1 MSLALHGH
9 QILLI
14 ATLAFAA
21 AVLIPFWYTS
31 PNLQIKRNIF
41 EICYHNTCYW
51 TLLPTSDNQSVRTSR
66 KKKVYSIK
74 KKTKIII
81 FVVLPILV
89 ASLAIACAG
98 TSLIGLLLGSW
109 YIQRFSGDIGSKW
122 LLVLTIFSV
131 FLSCM

>member
-1 MSLALHGH
+1 MKYVIIIDVIGLFYQHRTISQFEQVGKRKF
-9 QILLI
+9 ILL
-14 ATLAFAA
+14 
-21 AVLIPFWYTS
+21 
-31 PNLQIKRNIF
+31 
-41 EICYHNTCYW
+41 
-51 TLLPTSDNQSVRTSR
+51 
-66 KKKVYSIK
+66 K